1 MCIKTQIVLSQ
12 NEREKGPRSNQ
23 KNYDVCRT
31 GLDIFQ
37 LESSTTLTTGAL
49 TSGASEAG
57 VSVIA
62 TITAEDRE
70 AVGHSPCAR
79 EIIIVG

>member
-1 MCIKTQIVLSQ
+1 MKRKRLQS
-12 NEREKGPRSNQ
+12 E
-23 KNYDVCRT
+23 NYDVCRT
-31 GLDIFQ
+31 SLNIFQ

>member
-1 MCIKTQIVLSQ
+1 MS
-12 NEREKGPRSNQ
+12 
-23 KNYDVCRT
+23 
-31 GLDIFQ
+31 FQ
-37 LESSTTLTTGAL
+37 PESKTTLTIGDPI
-49 TSGASEAG
+49 SGASEAG

-79 EIIIVG
+79 GIIIVG

>member
-1 MCIKTQIVLSQ
+1 MISITLQPEW
-12 NEREKGPRSNQ
+12 N
-23 KNYDVCRT
+23 
-31 GLDIFQ
+31 
-37 LESSTTLTTGAL
+37 TTLTTGAL
-49 TSGASEAG
+49 ISGASEAG
-57 VSVIA
+57 VSVIV